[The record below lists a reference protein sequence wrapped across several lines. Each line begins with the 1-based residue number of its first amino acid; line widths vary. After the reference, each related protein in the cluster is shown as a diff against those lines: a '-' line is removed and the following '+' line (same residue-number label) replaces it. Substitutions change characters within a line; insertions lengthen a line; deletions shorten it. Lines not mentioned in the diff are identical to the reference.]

1 MSNPSTTT
9 SRRPNLFE
17 LEKQIGLL
25 QQHVA
30 VLTHSLMMAS
40 VIPPHAQHPQA
51 FVRPIIPQNH
61 CPPPRT
67 VQTAVPLQQSV
78 PITRTQA
85 PPRGRF
91 QTRRYVPNRD
101 VNPVRHAQEDDR
113 EISPYLLSD
122 LLQEGE
128 EVTMRIIIGAEQDGY
143 PQFATATLQYDGTR
157 LTVRACD
164 SVPSLVGKASDKAG
178 ALLYQFMDG
187 LFDIGQL
194 RRKFSI
200 APWKLCFVQRD
211 GQLISLN
218 KLRKQSQAA
227 SSASA

>member
-40 VIPPHAQHPQA
+40 VIPPPQAPPQA
-51 FVRPIIPQNH
+51 FVRPVIPQNH
-61 CPPPRT
+61 RPPSHT
-67 VQTAVPLQQSV
+67 VQTAVPLQQAV
-78 PITRTQA
+78 PLTRTHA
-85 PPRGRF
+85 PRGRF

-157 LTVRACD
+157 LTVRACE
-164 SVPSLVGKASDKAG
+164 SVPSLVGKTSDKAG

-218 KLRKQSQAA
+218 KLRKQSQLA
-227 SSASA
+227 SSVSA

>member
-1 MSNPSTTT
+1 MSNPSTT

-17 LEKQIGLL
+17 LEKQVALL

-30 VLTHSLMMAS
+30 VLTHSLMMVPA
-40 VIPPHAQHPQA
+40 IPPPLPPQQQA
-51 FVRPIIPQNH
+51 FIRPMMQPQ
-61 CPPPRT
+61 RT
-67 VQTAVPLQQSV
+67 VQTAVPLQQAAHHVARV
-78 PITRTQA
+78 PA
-85 PPRGRF
+85 PRGRF
-91 QTRRYVPNRD
+91 QTRRFVPNRD

-113 EISPYLLSD
+113 EISPYMLSD

-157 LTVRACD
+157 LTVRTCEL
-164 SVPSLVGKASDKAG
+164 VPSLVGKTSDKAG

-187 LFDIGQL
+187 LYDMGQL
-194 RRKFSI
+194 RRKFSV

-218 KLRKQSQAA
+218 KLRKQSQA
-227 SSASA
+227 